1 MLRFIAADLR
11 RQWAGALAIL
21 LLVALATALGV
32 VVTLQERALRL
43 GSARAADAFDLVVGA
58 PGSETQLV
66 LSSVFLQAAPL
77 PLLPGTVLAGLI
89 ADPRVTW
96 AAPVGF
102 GDFIEG
108 YPIVGTTP
116 VLVEGMGGLAQG
128 RGFARLGEAVIG
140 ANVGMRLGDHF
151 HPQHGRVGEPGGTH
165 TEITYHVVGR
175 LAPTGTP
182 WDRAVLVPIETVW
195 LAHHHDE
202 ADAAGA
208 AATNPFLRNAHA
220 DAAHE
225 GDAQEAEP
233 LNDEAHSGETHGSET
248 HGSETHGSET
258 HGSETLE
265 GEAGQPDALDA
276 PIRADSLTDPHAPG
290 VPAIVVKPRSIADA
304 YKLRQAY
311 RTDHTWAVFPGEV
324 LTRLYGT
331 LGDVRLVLS
340 LVASGAQALVGA
352 AILLVVTIHVVQRR
366 RQIGALRA
374 LGAPRLAIF
383 AIVWGEVALIAAG
396 GLAAGFA
403 LGYGGALALSSAF
416 STASGVSLPVAFV
429 PGDLARL
436 AGLVLAAAIVAS
448 LPAVLAYRQ
457 SPAAA
462 LRG

>member
-11 RQWAGALAIL
+11 RQWVGALAIL
-21 LLVALATALGV
+21 VIVALATALGV

-43 GSARAADAFDLVVGA
+43 GSARAADAFDLVIGA

-66 LSSVFLQAAPL
+66 LSAVFLQAAPL
-77 PLLPGTVLAGLI
+77 PLLPGPVLAGLI
-89 ADPRVTW
+89 ADPRVKW

-116 VLVEGMGGLAQG
+116 ALVDGVGGVSQG
-128 RGFARLGEAVIG
+128 RGFATLGDAVIG
-140 ANVGMRLGDHF
+140 ANVAMRLGDRF

-165 TEITYHVVGR
+165 AEITYRVAGR

-195 LAHHHDE
+195 LAHRHDKTGAAGAGGANPFLGASHSEPHEGEGDERGGHEGDGHE
-202 ADAAGA
+202 ADAGHAGA
-208 AATNPFLRNAHA
+208 GT
-220 DAAHE
+220 
-225 GDAQEAEP
+225 G
-233 LNDEAHSGETHGSET
+233 
-248 HGSETHGSET
+248 
-258 HGSETLE
+258 
-265 GEAGQPDALDA
+265 LDA
-276 PIRADSLTDPHAPG
+276 PISAAHLIDPAAPG
-290 VPAIVVKPRSIADA
+290 VPAIVVKPRTIADA
-304 YKLRQAY
+304 YRLRQQY
-311 RTDHTWAVFPGEV
+311 RTERTLAVFPGEV

-374 LGAPRLAIF
+374 LGAPRRAVF
-383 AIVWGEVALIAAG
+383 AIVWGEAVLIAG
-396 GLAAGFA
+396 SGLAAGFA
-403 LGYGGALALSSAF
+403 LGYAGALGLSSAF
-416 STASGVSLPVAFV
+416 SAASGVVLPVAFEA
-429 PGDLARL
+429 GDLARF
-436 AGLVLAAAIVAS
+436 AGLVLAAALAAS
-448 LPAVLAYRQ
+448 IPALLAYRQ